1 LLDVD
6 QHGQVDIG
14 FLSGGV
20 NEEVLEQSVDLLIR
34 LADCHEQGCNL
45 DDLGVFGAIHLLF
58 QDVFNGLLVN
68 VTLINT

>member
-1 LLDVD
+1 MDVG

-20 NEEVLEQSVDLLIR
+20 NQEVLEKSVDLLVG
-34 LADCHEQGCNL
+34 LADCHEQGCNV
-45 DDLGVFGAIHLLF
+45 DDLGVVGAIRLLF